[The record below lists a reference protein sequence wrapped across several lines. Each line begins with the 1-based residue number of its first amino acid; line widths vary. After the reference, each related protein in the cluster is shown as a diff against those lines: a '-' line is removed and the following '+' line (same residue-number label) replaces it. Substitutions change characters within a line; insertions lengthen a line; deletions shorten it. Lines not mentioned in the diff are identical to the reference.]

1 MMGMNDSRKIIAGLA
16 VFIVLVTIPVWYNRG
31 KASTPPDLV
40 LPKEEKNCVED
51 TDYMK
56 TSHMQLLNDWRTAVV
71 RDGNRMYQNKA
82 GRTFKISLTDTCLD
96 CHASK
101 ADFCDKC
108 HTYVDVK
115 PNCWQCHID
124 QKGSL

>member
-1 MMGMNDSRKIIAGLA
+1 MGMNDSRKIIAGLA

-31 KASTPPDLV
+31 KASTPPNLV

-82 GRTFKISLTDTCLD
+82 GRTFKINLTDTCLD

-101 ADFCDKC
+101 ADFCDRC
-108 HTYVDVK
+108 HTYADVK
-115 PNCWQCHID
+115 PNCWECHID